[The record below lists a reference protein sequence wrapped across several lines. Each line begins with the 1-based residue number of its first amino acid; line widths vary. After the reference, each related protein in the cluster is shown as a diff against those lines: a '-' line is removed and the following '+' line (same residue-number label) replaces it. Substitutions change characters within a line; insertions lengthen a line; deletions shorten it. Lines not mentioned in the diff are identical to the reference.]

1 MRVLFLTGE
10 YPSMQGGVGDY
21 TQALGTALAALG
33 VDVHVLT
40 SCEAGPTHL
49 IPPGVDNV
57 YPEVDSW
64 GWGLAKQVRALAH
77 AIEADICLLYTSG
90 RTFS

>member
-1 MRVLFLTGE
+1 MRVLFITGE

-21 TQALGTALAALG
+21 THALGTALAALE

-40 SCEAGPTHL
+40 SRQAGPVHL

-57 YPEVDSW
+57 YP
-64 GWGLAKQVRALAH
+64 
-77 AIEADICLLYTSG
+77 CLLYTS
-90 RTFS
+90 RCV